1 MACNFL
7 RKELMMQG
15 RIIKGIA
22 GFYYV
27 YVVGSGIYACKAK
40 GIFRKE
46 KKKPLVGD
54 DVKFEITHEKDRE
67 GNIIEILPRKN
78 ELVRPAAANVGQA
91 LILFAMHNPEPN
103 FMLLDRFLIS
113 MEQKQIPARICF
125 NKADTATPEEMDAI
139 RKSYENCGY
148 PVSFIS
154 VRKAVRSQNTE
165 ETGKESVNEAKKE
178 EAERTDK
185 AADPRPEKDRIL
197 DSGMEEIRSYLKG
210 QTTILAGPSGVG
222 KSSLT
227 NAVQDQVHM
236 ETGEISKKLARGK
249 NTTRH
254 AQLIYCGPDTFLFDT
269 PGFSYFS
276 AFDLAKEDLRH
287 YYHEFDPYEGKCR
300 FQGCVHIN
308 EPDCQVKEALEEGKI
323 SQVRYDSYR
332 MIYEELKEEEL
343 RRWK

>member
-1 MACNFL
+1 
-7 RKELMMQG
+7 MMQG

-54 DVKFEITHEKDRE
+54 YVKFEITHEKDRE
-67 GNIIEILPRKN
+67 GNITEILPRKN

-113 MEQKQIPARICF
+113 MEQKQIPTRICF

-139 RKSYENCGY
+139 RKSYEHCGY

-154 VRKAVRSQNTE
+154 VW
-165 ETGKESVNEAKKE
+165 
-178 EAERTDK
+178 K
-185 AADPRPEKDRIL
+185 AAENQTTEQTGGKPDKKSD
-197 DSGMEEIRSYLKG
+197 GMDEIRSYLNG

-227 NAVQDQVHM
+227 NAMQDQVHM

-254 AQLIYCGPDTFLFDT
+254 AQLIYCGADTFLFDT

-308 EPDCQVKEALEEGKI
+308 EPDCRVKEALEAGKI
-323 SQVRYDSYR
+323 SQVRYDSYK

>member
-1 MACNFL
+1 
-7 RKELMMQG
+7 MQG
-15 RIIKGIA
+15 KIVKGIA

-27 YVVGSGIYACKAK
+27 YVAGSGIYACKAK

-54 DVKFEITHEKDRE
+54 DVKIEITHEKDRE
-67 GNIIEILPRKN
+67 GNVIEILPRKN

-91 LILFAMHNPEPN
+91 LILFAMHDPEPN

-113 MEQKQIPARICF
+113 MEQKVIPCRIGF
-125 NKADTATPEEMDAI
+125 NKADMATEEEMDKI
-139 RKSYENCGY
+139 RRMYEKCGT
-148 PVSFIS
+148 PVSFFS
-154 VRKAVRSQNTE
+154 VRKYL
-165 ETGKESVNEAKKE
+165 KK
-178 EAERTDK
+178 K
-185 AADPRPEKDRIL
+185 AADAQKDRNTL
-197 DSGMEEIRSYLKG
+197 KPEEPSDLCGMEKREKTKENSGEGEMEDGLTEIREYLKG
-210 QTTILAGPSGVG
+210 KTTILAGPSGVG

-227 NAVQDQVHM
+227 NAVQSNVHM

-276 AFDLAKEDLRH
+276 AFQMEKEELRH
-287 YYHEFDPYEGKCR
+287 YYREFDPYEGKCR

-308 EPDCQVKEALEEGKI
+308 EPDCRVKEALEAGKI
-323 SQVRYDSYR
+323 NRERYENYK